1 MGSVFP
7 LSLLLLL
14 ATAYWGNESVL
25 GRPVKREQSL
35 RYNPPAPFRTSAPF
49 WVRISPES
57 VAVPPGGSV
66 WFNCSS
72 SCPLPQN
79 SSLYTHLRRGKTF
92 SGPAWIS
99 YQLLDVRTWISD
111 VRCFVTC
118 LGETRGATARITTYK
133 APHSVTMEPPVLDG
147 GKYTL
152 RCHVTRVFPVGF
164 LVVTLKCGVRVIYS
178 ESLERFTRLDPA
190 NVTLIHAFPAGPRDF
205 GQPVTCL
212 ACLNLDGLVVCSSSA
227 PIMLTLAWSPA
238 SKALASTSFA
248 ALVGILLI
256 VGATYLRKCLVMQ
269 SRT

>member
-1 MGSVFP
+1 MGSLFP

-14 ATAYWGNESVL
+14 ATAYWRSASVL
-25 GRPVKREQSL
+25 GRPAKQEQSPKD
-35 RYNPPAPFRTSAPF
+35 NPPAPSRTSAPF

-57 VAVPPGGSV
+57 VAVQPGGSV

-79 SSLYTHLRRGKTF
+79 SSLYTQLRRGKTF
-92 SGPAWIS
+92 SGPAWVS
-99 YQLLDVRTWISD
+99 YQLLDVRTWSSD

-118 LGETRGATARITTYK
+118 SGETRGATARITTYR
-133 APHSVTMEPPVLDG
+133 APHSVTMEPPVLEN

-164 LVVTLKCGVRVIYS
+164 LVVTLRCGLRAIYS

-190 NVTLIHAFPAGPRDF
+190 NVTLIHTFPAGPRDF

-227 PIMLTLAWSPA
+227 PITLTLAWSSA
-238 SKALASTSFA
+238 SKALASTSSA

-256 VGATYLRKCLVMQ
+256 VAAAYLRKRLVMW
-269 SRT
+269 S